1 LWFPEWEFGGRPWD
15 PKARAQFARWSP
27 HLYAHN
33 IKTPTLIITNE
44 LDYRVPV
51 DQGLQM
57 FTVLRRNVHGQEHRL
72 LKLDDPGASPRYVW
86 LVFVTLF
93 GSTPET
99 SSKGPTVLAS
109 GLDWTDKITNI
120 VKPYATVA
128 AFSEIKLDEIASVG

>member
-1 LWFPEWEFGGRPWD
+1 MAQCFELSLLPGTDPTAFETFLWKEVFP
-15 PKARAQFARWSP
+15 K
-27 HLYAHN
+27 
-33 IKTPTLIITNE
+33 
-44 LDYRVPV
+44 
-51 DQGLQM
+51 

-72 LKLDDPGASPRYVW
+72 LKLDDPGSSPRYVW

-109 GLDWTDKITNI
+109 GLDWTAKIATI

-128 AFSEIKLDEIASVG
+128 GFSEIKLDEVAGVG